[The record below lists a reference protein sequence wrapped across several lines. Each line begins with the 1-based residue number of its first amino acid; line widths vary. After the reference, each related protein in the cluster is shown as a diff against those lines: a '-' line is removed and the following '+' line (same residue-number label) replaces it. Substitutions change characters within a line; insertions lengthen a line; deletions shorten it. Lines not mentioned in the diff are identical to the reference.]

1 MILPIDTTLL
11 ADLDRVGTIIGEHGI
26 DAVPAHLLR
35 TLTTDAKQL
44 GVRPVAADV
53 LADTADTAVA
63 RERAFA
69 VLAYGLIGAR
79 SRTMQV
85 SA

>member
-1 MILPIDTTLL
+1 MILPIDAILL

-26 DAVPAHLLR
+26 DAVPAHLLQ
-35 TLTTDAKQL
+35 TLATDAKQL

-53 LADTADTAVA
+53 LTDTADPAVA

-69 VLAYGLIGAR
+69 VLACGLIGAR
-79 SRTMQV
+79 SRTMQ
-85 SA
+85 AAR